1 VLSDWDNW
9 MDNKIITMFKTMFN
23 DIEQKLRMTIICSN
37 NDQLFD
43 NNFVNNLQIFD

>member
-1 VLSDWDNW
+1 MSDWDNW

-43 NNFVNNLQIFD
+43 NNFDNNLQIFD

>member
-1 VLSDWDNW
+1 LSDWDNW

-43 NNFVNNLQIFD
+43 NNFDNNLQIFD